1 MYASWTTKL
10 IVGLFALAGIAALA
24 VLSLR
29 LGKIELLNNNGY
41 VVYANFDNISGL
53 KTGDEVE
60 IAGVQVGKVV
70 ALSLKDYRAHV
81 ALRLN
86 QGVQVDTEAIASIKT
101 SGIIGDKYVS
111 ISLGSGEHDIAAGGV
126 IRRTQSA
133 FVLEDAIGQ
142 LINSN
147 SSSNNSSNSNG
158 GGSGSANGASPG
170 DHDRVQSRAT
180 IDCCLERDCCLKKD
194 RKLVVCAE
202 QLFRT

>member
-10 IVGLFALAGIAALA
+10 IVGLFALAGIVALA

-29 LGKIELLNNNGY
+29 LGKIELFNSNGY

-60 IAGVQVGKVV
+60 IAGVQVGKVI
-70 ALSLKDYRAHV
+70 AISLKDYRAHV

-86 QGVQVDTEAIASIKT
+86 QGVEVDTEAIASIKT

-111 ISLGSGEHDIAAGGV
+111 VSLGGGEHDVADGGV

-147 SSSNNSSNSNG
+147 NSPSS
-158 GGSGSANGASPG
+158 GGSGSGSGASSG
-170 DHDRVQSRAT
+170 GHDKG
-180 IDCCLERDCCLKKD
+180 LK
-194 RKLVVCAE
+194 
-202 QLFRT
+202 

>member
-24 VLSLR
+24 ILSLR
-29 LGKIELLNNNGY
+29 LGKIELFNSNGY

-53 KTGDEVE
+53 KSGDEIE

-81 ALRLN
+81 ALRLD
-86 QGVQVDTEAIASIKT
+86 QGVEVDTEAIASIKT

-111 ISLGSGEHDIAAGGV
+111 ISLGSGEHDVAAGGL
-126 IRRTQSA
+126 IQRTQSA

-147 SSSNNSSNSNG
+147 NSSGSG
-158 GGSGSANGASPG
+158 GGSGSGGSSG
-170 DHDRVQSRAT
+170 GHDKS
-180 IDCCLERDCCLKKD
+180 LK
-194 RKLVVCAE
+194 
-202 QLFRT
+202 